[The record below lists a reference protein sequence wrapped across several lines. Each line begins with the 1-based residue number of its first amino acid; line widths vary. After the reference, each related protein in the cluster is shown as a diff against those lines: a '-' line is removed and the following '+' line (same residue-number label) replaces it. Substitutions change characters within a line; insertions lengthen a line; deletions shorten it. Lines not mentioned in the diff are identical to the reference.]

1 MMDKIQEI
9 VELLGKRDKVI
20 LYLVYNCLTPKFRE
34 PVVQV
39 YLNHMT
45 VADYACLAGIN
56 RNEVKHILHNAMNKL
71 ADEYYNYTVMTNMD
85 KNSIYVLDLDKR
97 LTHIL
102 VGHGIKTITD
112 LEREA
117 RRGTLQDMRY
127 IGDKYISDIKVAYKN
142 KKGYD
147 LVIKGSTESMTDYNE
162 NVSMNMQLIDLYMK
176 RYGLSKDD
184 ATKLISIVDDVVYA
198 RLKSRRS

>member
-45 VADYACLAGIN
+45 VADYACLVGIN
-56 RNEVKHILHNAMNKL
+56 RGEVKHILHNAMNKL
-71 ADEYYNYTVMTNMD
+71 ADEYYNYTVMNNID

-117 RRGTLQDMRY
+117 RRDTLQDMRY

-162 NVSMNMQLIDLYMK
+162 NVSMNMQLLDLYMK

>member
-45 VADYACLAGIN
+45 VADYACLGGIN
-56 RNEVKHILHNAMNKL
+56 RDEVKHILHNAMNKL
-71 ADEYYNYTVMTNMD
+71 ADEYYNYTVMNNID